1 LHPEAVID
9 GALSSAAP
17 FMQAG
22 GGEETVVGDP
32 EGALPID
39 APLIRG
45 QRARRSLA
53 RFQPDAARGSFRP
66 IALVKLFAAI

>member
-1 LHPEAVID
+1 MHPEAVID

-22 GGEETVVGDP
+22 GGGEETVVGDP

-39 APLIRG
+39 ARPLSG
-45 QRARRSLA
+45 ARVRLA
-53 RFQPDAARGSFRP
+53 RFQPDATPATLGRS
-66 IALVKLFAAI
+66 LL

>member
-39 APLIRG
+39 APLIG
-45 QRARRSLA
+45 GARERVARLLSARCSAAAFGRSL
-53 RFQPDAARGSFRP
+53 
-66 IALVKLFAAI
+66 L

>member
-39 APLIRG
+39 APLIGG
-45 QRARRSLA
+45 QRARLAHSLAFSQMQRAAAFGRSL
-53 RFQPDAARGSFRP
+53 
-66 IALVKLFAAI
+66 L